1 MELFIIRSLSRSQS
15 FHSMVVAPSLQLIRM
30 ILFSLLERSI
40 ELTIDR
46 LSDKEIVLKN
56 KIEPVNMVAS

>member
-1 MELFIIRSLSRSQS
+1 MEHFIIRCLSRSQS
-15 FHSMVVAPSLQLIRM
+15 FHSLVLAPSLQLIRV
-30 ILFSLLERSI
+30 ILFSFLESSI

-56 KIEPVNMVAS
+56 EIKPVNMVAS